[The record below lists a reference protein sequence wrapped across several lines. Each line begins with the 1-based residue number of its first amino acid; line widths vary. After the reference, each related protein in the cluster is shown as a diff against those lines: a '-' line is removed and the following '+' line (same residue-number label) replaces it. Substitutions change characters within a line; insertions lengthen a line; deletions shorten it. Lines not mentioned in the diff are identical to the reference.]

1 MHIINI
7 DIKDNHEEAL
17 IAGRAM
23 LDLAAAVRSSTS
35 RCRFAQAHHVHRS
48 RLLTTSTK
56 IWTEFC
62 VAIKRN
68 IPITSC
74 IVSHTTRLSW
84 SAFIAVIHCVTFL
97 PVSNSFL
104 YCNPLIERPVWTR
117 YHMSVREY
125 RHHPSCSNRGGRN
138 GSNRNLFPSSSLRL
152 STMPGDSTIHSL
164 AGAAGGIVAMTAT

>member
-1 MHIINI
+1 
-7 DIKDNHEEAL
+7 
-17 IAGRAM
+17 M

-104 YCNPLIERPVWTR
+104 YCNPLIERPAWTR
-117 YHMSVREY
+117 YHMSVREH
-125 RHHPSCSNRGGRN
+125 RHHPSCSRSGRPEWIESQLVSFILITAFDN
-138 GSNRNLFPSSSLRL
+138 AWRL
-152 STMPGDSTIHSL
+152 YDPFFGRCSRRHRRDDCHIVSRSVHSCGL
-164 AGAAGGIVAMTAT
+164 SRER